1 MATLAKI
8 KAKSS
13 QAFVPIEE
21 IRNGMVLLED
31 KTARMIL
38 MCSTLNFALK
48 SAAEQE
54 AIISQYQD
62 FLNSLDFSLQ
72 FYIQSRPLNI
82 EPYLDTLRDAE
93 KKQLNELLKVQ
104 IREYIDFVKNFVT
117 MTQIVSKNF
126 YAVVTYAPSESSQVA
141 GGGKLPPGFSGILS
155 NFMKKKPTKA
165 DSEEE
170 GRFEEIKSQIQQRA
184 QAVIQGLA
192 RVGIKAVSL
201 NTEELIEL
209 YYKIYNPGELTKGG
223 LVIPKIESKEQK
235 TS

>member
-13 QAFVPIEE
+13 QSFVPIKE

-48 SAAEQE
+48 SAGEQE

-126 YAVVTYAPSESSQVA
+126 YAVITYAPESGPVA
-141 GGGKLPPGFSGILS
+141 GAGKLPPGVSGILS
-155 NFMKKKPTKA
+155 DFMKKKPAKA